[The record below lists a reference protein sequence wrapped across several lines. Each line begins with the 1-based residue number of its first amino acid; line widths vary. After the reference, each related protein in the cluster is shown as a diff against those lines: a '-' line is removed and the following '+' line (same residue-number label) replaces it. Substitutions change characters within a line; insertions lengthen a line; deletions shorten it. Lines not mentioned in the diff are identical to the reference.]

1 MLLAISLLFTVQT
14 TRGIPSSADVGY
26 RMPLAVVMAE
36 LQEVAKDIAVASF
49 QLFEDCALWFLLITK
64 QGCTTTVIADT
75 GQSKLSAPYL
85 RNMAQFFRRSLLR
98 MESASFFGDR
108 IA

>member
-1 MLLAISLLFTVQT
+1 
-14 TRGIPSSADVGY
+14 
-26 RMPLAVVMAE
+26 MPLAVVMAE

-75 GQSKLSAPYL
+75 GQKQTICTILAEHGTVLQEVAPKDGIG
-85 RNMAQFFRRSLLR
+85 LL
-98 MESASFFGDR
+98 FGDR